1 MDVPDVMATDDV
13 EVEVEADEIEVDDEE
28 VNEEARMD
36 EQDEQHEAESSD
48 KVDEELESFKTRSY
62 PDPSLEFLSYQ
73 EQLYEEYYQSND
85 KTFFYTKTS
94 KKRDYTNSDA
104 RVSSESYV
112 KIYEYGR
119 SHQLSHAGGDDLLK
133 LLKGVVGDQSLSI
146 PLPETYEAIE
156 LACMRGMKESLH
168 RIESSVY
175 KLPDAIFKSS
185 AVVTKSSSNVS
196 SSVPKVP
203 PVPSFLHEVTSHRFN
218 LIERICHRLLDIDP
232 DMFSSKPTNDSTR
245 SYFSSGSVFRNLC
258 NVHKDARAVPLCISI
273 SLDSATVNSA
283 RNRSECPVLFSIL
296 NVNEAATY
304 QLIGYCPILLP
315 YTDQVLA
322 EKLAAYSGDLS
333 RLVMQYLKR
342 QMKRQ
347 YLNDILEP
355 LLSLGTSGF
364 VAQVGTGSKAQR
376 YNFIPYLCMIVGDS
390 EELGSK
396 ITGTSEKTGCR
407 CCTTK
412 HVEEYDPNKLA
423 IHELRNDKDMDD
435 VTSEG
440 EQLFLERLEHHRKHG
455 ANKPF
460 RVKSNPWRENV
471 DAALRSAGLHAGA
484 NPLYK
489 YFEFQSKHGI
499 NSYHRAVVPDHLHT
513 IQLGLVVNCITWTMQ
528 IVFAVKYLDDAYGH
542 NTSVIDQRIIKSNTL
557 NSYRFIETV
566 YFR

>member
-1 MDVPDVMATDDV
+1 M
-13 EVEVEADEIEVDDEE
+13 
-28 VNEEARMD
+28 
-36 EQDEQHEAESSD
+36 
-48 KVDEELESFKTRSY
+48 
-62 PDPSLEFLSYQ
+62 
-73 EQLYEEYYQSND
+73 
-85 KTFFYTKTS
+85 
-94 KKRDYTNSDA
+94 
-104 RVSSESYV
+104 
-112 KIYEYGR
+112 
-119 SHQLSHAGGDDLLK
+119 
-133 LLKGVVGDQSLSI
+133 GDQSLSI

-175 KLPDAIFKSS
+175 KLPEAIFKSS

-435 VTSEG
+435 VKPVKENNYFWNDWSIIVNMERTSPLG
-440 EQLFLERLEHHRKHG
+440 SKTTHG
-455 ANKPF
+455 V
-460 RVKSNPWRENV
+460 RMLMQHCGVL
-471 DAALRSAGLHAGA
+471 DCTQGLI
-484 NPLYK
+484 L
-489 YFEFQSKHGI
+489 S
-499 NSYHRAVVPDHLHT
+499 T
-513 IQLGLVVNCITWTMQ
+513 
-528 IVFAVKYLDDAYGH
+528 
-542 NTSVIDQRIIKSNTL
+542 NTL
-557 NSYRFIETV
+557 NFNRSTVSIAITEPSFLIICTRFSSD
-566 YFR
+566 